1 VTSTITLE
9 QEALQAGLDL
19 EGASALEVLS
29 WALDRFHPSLAI
41 ASSMTDAVVIALAS
55 SLRSD
60 VPVVFLDTGYHFAET
75 LGTAAMVE
83 ATYPIKLLTITPK
96 LTVPEQ
102 DAAFGARLHDRDPAS
117 CCAMRK
123 VETLERGLAP
133 FTAWASGIRRDETP
147 ERASARAVEWDAR
160 RGKVKINPLVNWT
173 EDDVIDYV
181 TEHGVV
187 TNPLL
192 QLGYP
197 SIGCEPCTAAVG
209 PEGDARGGRWTG
221 TGKTECGLHL

>member
-1 VTSTITLE
+1 VSAVDTL
-9 QEALQAGLDL
+9 QDEALRMGEEL
-19 EGASALEVLS
+19 EGASALEVLG
-29 WALDRFHPSLAI
+29 WALERFHPSLAI
-41 ASSMTDAVVIALAS
+41 ASSMTDAVVISLAS
-55 SLRSD
+55 SLRDD

-83 ATYPIKLLTITPK
+83 ATYPITLLRITPR
-96 LTVPEQ
+96 LTVAEQ
-102 DAAFGARLHDRDPAS
+102 DASYGARLHDRDPAA

-147 ERASARAVEWDAR
+147 ERATAKPVEWDAK
-160 RGKVKINPLVNWT
+160 RGKVKVNPLVDWT
-173 EDDVIDYV
+173 EDDVIAYV
-181 TEHGVV
+181 SEHGVI

-192 QLGYP
+192 QMGYP

-209 PEGDARGGRWTG
+209 PDGDARAGRWAG